1 MTATKTRERVR
12 PDIQRR
18 DLHFNIDSSLPRYW
32 HSGDPWISHFF
43 NGLSVMFP
51 DGERFFIDSVRH
63 YRDRIEDPKLLEQ
76 VRGFIGQEAMHG
88 REHQEYN
95 ETLQAL
101 GLRVDVL
108 EARLRKLLKFVR
120 ENAPHQEQ
128 LAATCALE
136 HFTAIMADVALRN
149 PEVFENVHPVY
160 QALWRWHSIEET
172 EHKAVAFDVYKA
184 MFPGRKGYLR
194 RVSTMASTTIMFL
207 WRILRHHVHLLRQDG
222 QLRNLRSFARCFRF
236 LWIRP
241 GFLRKMIPAYFA
253 YYRPGF
259 HPWQHDNRRYVEQW
273 KASYD
278 HDATLAARS

>member
-1 MTATKTRERVR
+1 MSETQSNERIR
-12 PDIQRR
+12 PEIERR
-18 DLHFNIDSSLPRYW
+18 DLRFDIDERLPRHW
-32 HSGDPWISHFF
+32 HGGDPYISRFF
-43 NGLSVMFP
+43 DGLSIMFP
-51 DGERFFIDSVRH
+51 EGERFFIDSVRH
-63 YRDRIEDPKLLEQ
+63 YRNRIEDPKLLEQ
-76 VRGFIGQEAMHG
+76 VRGFIGQEAMHS
-88 REHQEYN
+88 REHKEYN
-95 ETLQAL
+95 DNLQAQ
-101 GLRVDVL
+101 GLRAEVL
-108 EARLRKLLKFVR
+108 EGRVRKLLGFVR
-120 ENAPHQEQ
+120 RHVPHREQ

-136 HFTAIMADVALRN
+136 HFTAILADVALRD
-149 PEVFENVHPVY
+149 PEVLADVDPVY
-160 QALWRWHSIEET
+160 HALWTWHAIEET